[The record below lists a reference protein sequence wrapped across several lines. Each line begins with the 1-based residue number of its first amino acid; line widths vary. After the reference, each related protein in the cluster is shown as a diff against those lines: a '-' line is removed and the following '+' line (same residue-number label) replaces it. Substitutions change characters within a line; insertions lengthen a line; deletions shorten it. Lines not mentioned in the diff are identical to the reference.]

1 MNWSRERY
9 MFIIDTLKIFLTDL
23 GFAVN
28 TQVSWCPISGLKG
41 DNMSKTTSD
50 KNAEWYRGDCLFD
63 LLDDISIVHRDS
75 NGPLRIPVVDKIRE

>member
-1 MNWSRERY
+1 
-9 MFIIDTLKIFLTDL
+9 
-23 GFAVN
+23 
-28 TQVSWCPISGLKG
+28 
-41 DNMSKTTSD
+41 MSKTTSD